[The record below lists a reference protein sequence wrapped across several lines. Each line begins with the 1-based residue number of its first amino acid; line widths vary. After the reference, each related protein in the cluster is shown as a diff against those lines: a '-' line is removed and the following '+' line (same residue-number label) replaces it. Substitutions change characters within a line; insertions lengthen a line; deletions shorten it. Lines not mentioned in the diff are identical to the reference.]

1 MKVIMTSAYRLGLSA
16 LLGVSVALFPHSALA
31 HNAVVDYNPEPNA
44 VVTESP
50 VAIAITTNDALL
62 DLGGEGRGFAIALRD
77 EQGLY
82 YGDGCVMLEGP
93 TLSALL
99 ELGAAGTYTIAYQ
112 YVSADGHSLSDQ
124 YTIEFTPGPNHQ
136 PATGSSAAPQCGV
149 GAEEL
154 TPEAPGGEVVI
165 AAQAPQ
171 QSDANPW
178 LIVSGFGV
186 AALAGYALVQ
196 FFRRK
201 P

>member
-1 MKVIMTSAYRLGLSA
+1 MKVMMTSAHRLGLGA
-16 LLGVSVALFPHSALA
+16 LLGVSVVLFPHTALA
-31 HNAVVDYNPEPNA
+31 HNAVLDYNPEPNA

-50 VAIAITTNDALL
+50 VAIAVTTNDALL
-62 DLGGEGRGFAIALRD
+62 DLGGGGNGFAIAAID

-82 YGDGCVMLEGP
+82 YGDGCVVVEGP

-124 YTIEFTPGPNHQ
+124 YTVEFAPGPNHQ
-136 PATGSSAAPQCGV
+136 PAAGSFAAPRCGV
-149 GAEEL
+149 GAEEV
-154 TPEAPGGEVVI
+154 TDQAPGDDVVTS
-165 AAQAPQ
+165 APAPQ
-171 QSDANPW
+171 NSDANPW
-178 LIVSGFGV
+178 LIVSGLGV

-196 FFRRK
+196 FFRRR